1 MTKSFV
7 KNLPDADFE
16 RIVIVGGGFAG
27 VRLARKL
34 SKSPYQIVMIDKN
47 NYHQFQ
53 PLFYQVA
60 TSGLEPSA
68 ISFPIRKI
76 TKNKKNTFFR
86 MMELER
92 VDTENKIIETNKG
105 LIAYDHLVLA
115 MGADTSYFGLKNVMN
130 NAIPMKSVAEALL
143 IRNKLIASFE
153 EAYNQ
158 DDLEKR
164 KALLNVVVVGGG
176 PTGVE
181 LAGAIA
187 EMKRYSLPDDYPTMD
202 WEMMN
207 IYLMEAAPRLLN
219 GMSDVSGE
227 KAKTFLEKLGVKVFL
242 NRTVTDYDGK
252 FVMMGESESIEAS
265 TMVWAAGITGNPV
278 PGIPASVVKRGNR
291 ISVDP
296 YHRITGLDNVY
307 VLGDLASMQEE
318 AYPNGHPQVAQ
329 VAIQQADNLARN
341 FKNRVNNKA
350 LRPFTYRNL
359 GSMATVGRKLAV
371 VDLPWW
377 SFQGFVAWIFW
388 LFVHLMAILGVKNR
402 LFVFINWAWSYLS
415 FDASL
420 RLLIRPVKPRKEAYR
435 DWLLEETKKE

>member
-1 MTKSFV
+1 MTKNFV

-27 VRLARKL
+27 VRMAQKL
-34 SKSPYQIVMIDKN
+34 SKSPYQVVLIDKN

-76 TKNKKNTFFR
+76 FKNKKNLFFR
-86 MMELER
+86 MMEMEY
-92 VDTENKIIETNKG
+92 VDTDNKIIETNKG

-115 MGADTSYFGLKNVMN
+115 LGADTSYFGLQNVMN

-158 DDLEKR
+158 DDPEIR
-164 KALLNVVVVGGG
+164 KALLNIVVVGGG

-207 IYLMEAAPRLLN
+207 IYLIEASPRLLN

-227 KAKTFLEKLGVKVFL
+227 KAKAFLEKLGVKVYL
-242 NRTVTDYDGK
+242 NRAVSEYDGRY
-252 FVMMGESESIEAS
+252 VTMGEYESIEAS
-265 TMVWAAGITGNPV
+265 SMIWAAGITGNPV
-278 PGIPASVVKRGNR
+278 PGLSDSLINRANR
-291 ISVDP
+291 ITVDP
-296 YHRITGLDNVY
+296 YHRVPGLENVY
-307 VLGDLASMQEE
+307 VLGDLASMHEE
-318 AYPNGHPQVAQ
+318 VYPKGHPQVAQ

-341 FKNRVNNKA
+341 FKNLKNKKA
-350 LRPFTYRNL
+350 LRPFRYRDL
-359 GSMATVGRKLAV
+359 GSMATIGRKLAV

-377 SFQGFVAWIFW
+377 SFQGFFAWIVW
-388 LFVHLMAILGVKNR
+388 LFVHLMAILGVKNK
-402 LFVFINWAWSYLS
+402 LFVFLNWAWSYLS